1 MHWVK
6 AFTSLH
12 FLSWGA
18 KWPSTQF
25 FLDPATKDSKTKA
38 QNQSDLHDVIIDN
51 HRASVAPCILANG
64 NMQTFKYT
72 YLSTFAQKFKR
83 YDPMQCDDLN

>member
-25 FLDPATKDSKTKA
+25 FWIRQRKIPKA
-38 QNQSDLHDVIIDN
+38 QNKSDLHDVIIDN

-83 YDPMQCDDLN
+83 YDPM

>member
-12 FLSWGA
+12 FLSWGV

-25 FLDPATKDSKTKA
+25 FWIRQRKIPKQKHKINLTFMMLSLITTELA
-38 QNQSDLHDVIIDN
+38 LH
-51 HRASVAPCILANG
+51 LAYWQMGICKHSNTHICPHLRKSS
-64 NMQTFKYT
+64 NVMI
-72 YLSTFAQKFKR
+72 
-83 YDPMQCDDLN
+83 QCDDLN